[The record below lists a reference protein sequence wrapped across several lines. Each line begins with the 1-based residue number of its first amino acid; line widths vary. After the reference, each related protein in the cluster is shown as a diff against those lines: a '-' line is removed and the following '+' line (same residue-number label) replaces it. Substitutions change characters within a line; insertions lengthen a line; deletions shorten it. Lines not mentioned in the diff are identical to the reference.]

1 MIRFMQSPGQMLKI
15 ILGGV
20 LLIICGSMV
29 ITLVPGGLGSAFGF
43 GGPPRGVVARV
54 AGGDATP
61 PEVEREARAKFRQPH
76 AHGGGH
82 AALLL
87 AFFASRAADKLINH
101 KGIL

>member
-1 MIRFMQSPGQMLKI
+1 MIRFLQTPGPMLKI

-54 AGGDATP
+54 AGGEGTTP
-61 PEVEREARAKFRQPH
+61 ARQREGPQKLWEQKAPGGGPAAPVLSLFAPPGGRQP
-76 AHGGGH
+76 
-82 AALLL
+82 L
-87 AFFASRAADKLINH
+87 
-101 KGIL
+101 